1 MLVSSEL
8 TPILVTRRL
17 LPVPIVIDADVLLRN
32 VDYALRQGWTGA
44 LIDSASSDY
53 TLFTGV
59 VLFATDRVLDEVER
73 NLPKIARR
81 RGVGLAEAI
90 ALWNEVF
97 LPRVR
102 IIDFDER
109 LVDDPRVDG
118 VRALHANDAPT
129 AALAVALAPCV
140 LLTDNREHFRPLG
153 LADRPT
159 DEIALDLHQLSQAV
173 TGTNGAVMITGL
185 TGTAVIEGSKKV
197 ISKIGK
203 DGAILVGLI
212 LVGLIY
218 AFWRSDRGGRFRQ
231 VIGDMTREVGPP
243 LLQAVGTGVALSE
256 KVSALAI
263 EPAEEA
269 SAALSIV
276 AQRLAVGQT
285 TMPTSRIVTLLREN
299 GYVFSKDGNYA
310 TLVRAWLVKSP
321 CFCEIRRG
329 HWTLGYHSAPI
340 ELPGGD
346 GRPALAA
353 GS

>member
-1 MLVSSEL
+1 M
-8 TPILVTRRL
+8 
-17 LPVPIVIDADVLLRN
+17 PIVVDADVLLRN

-59 VLFATDRVLDEVER
+59 VLFATDRVLEEVER
-73 NLPKIARR
+73 NLPKVARR
-81 RGVGLAEAI
+81 RGVGLAEAV

-109 LVDDPRVDG
+109 LVDDPRVNG

-140 LLTDNREHFRPLG
+140 LLTDNREHFLPLG
-153 LADRPT
+153 LPDRPT
-159 DEIALDLHQLSQAV
+159 DEIALDLHQLSQVVA
-173 TGTNGAVMITGL
+173 GSNGAVMITGL

-203 DGAILVGLI
+203 DGAILVGLV
-212 LVGLIY
+212 LLGLIY

-231 VIGDMTREVGPP
+231 VMRDMALEVGPP
-243 LLQAVGTGVALSE
+243 LLQAVETGVALTE

-263 EPAEEA
+263 EAAEEA
-269 SAALSIV
+269 SPALSAV
-276 AQRLAVGQT
+276 AQRLAVRQT
-285 TMPTSRIVTLLREN
+285 TMTTSEIVTLLREE
-299 GYVFSKDGNYA
+299 GYVFSKDGSYA
-310 TLVRAWLVKSP
+310 TFVRAWLVKGP
-321 CFCEIRRG
+321 CFHEIRRG
-329 HWTLGYHSAPI
+329 HWTLGYHASPMDLHGA
-340 ELPGGD
+340 D
-346 GRPALAA
+346 DRPALA
-353 GS
+353 GPRQ